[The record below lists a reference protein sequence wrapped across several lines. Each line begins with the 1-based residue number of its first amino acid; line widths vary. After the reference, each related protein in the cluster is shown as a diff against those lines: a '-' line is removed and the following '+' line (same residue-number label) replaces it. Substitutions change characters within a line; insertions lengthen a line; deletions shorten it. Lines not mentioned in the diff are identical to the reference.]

1 MIPIKIQC
9 ECGQRYA
16 FDVEPVNGH
25 MTSSVACPSCGADG
39 TTAANA
45 IIAER
50 AQSQTTVVSEPTV
63 RLHVATPASTI
74 QPALPTSPARRGA
87 LLPGQIDPAKAQIEA
102 RAKIHWGDPPEDVVK
117 FLMMN
122 GFSHEDA
129 TISVRAMF
137 RERATALQKVG
148 IVKIVTGIA
157 LMAVPVVVLL
167 IFAYYHVVLITLL
180 ALAGAVGLWGAW
192 MFLRGLMMV
201 LFPKSES
208 GDVSDK

>member
-1 MIPIKIQC
+1 
-9 ECGQRYA
+9 
-16 FDVEPVNGH
+16 
-25 MTSSVACPSCGADG
+25 
-39 TTAANA
+39 
-45 IIAER
+45 
-50 AQSQTTVVSEPTV
+50 V
-63 RLHVATPASTI
+63 RLHVATPASTN
-74 QPALPTSPARRGA
+74 QPALSASAPRRA
-87 LLPGQIDPAKAQIEA
+87 PLLPGQIDPAKAQIEA
-102 RAKIHWGDPPEDVVK
+102 RAKIHWGDPPEEVVK

-122 GFSHEDA
+122 GSSHEDA

-137 RERATALQKVG
+137 RERAAALQKVG

-192 MFLRGLMMV
+192 TFLRGVIMV